1 MSTCLPLPT
10 EFAMF
15 LAMNRFKIA
24 LGREEEFIDHWRRRE
39 SHLRVVPGFVRF
51 HLLKGETNAEYTCFA
66 SYTEWASE
74 QAFVGWT
81 RSEAFMKAH
90 VNAGKSARE
99 LYLGGPQLE
108 CFESVPGFMLE
119 AASPLC

>member
-1 MSTCLPLPT
+1 
-10 EFAMF
+10 MF

-39 SHLRVVPGFVRF
+39 SHLDSVPGFVRF
-51 HLLKGETNAEYTCFA
+51 HLLKGETNAEYTLFA
-66 SYTEWASE
+66 SHTEWVSE
-74 QAFVGWT
+74 QAFADWT

-90 VNAGKSARE
+90 ANAGRSARE

-108 CFESVPGFMLE
+108 LFEAIL
-119 AASPLC
+119 